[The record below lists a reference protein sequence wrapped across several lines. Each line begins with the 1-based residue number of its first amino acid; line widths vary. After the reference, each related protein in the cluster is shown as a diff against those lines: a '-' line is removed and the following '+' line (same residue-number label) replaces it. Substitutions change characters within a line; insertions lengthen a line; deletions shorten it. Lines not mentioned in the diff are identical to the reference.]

1 MYDDDALDRALAALP
16 LEQPPADLH
25 ARIMAAT
32 AYAPAPAAAAPLP
45 GWELWLA
52 AVLSSLAL
60 WLAWVFVS
68 TPHVVDQLAASV
80 DRLVT
85 GVDLASASASVVVWV
100 AVGVSAAWWI
110 TQLSVPQPERIRLR
124 R

>member
-1 MYDDDALDRALAALP
+1 MMMDDDDLDRALAALP

-32 AYAPAPAAAAPLP
+32 AYAPVPAAAPLP

-68 TPHVVDQLAASV
+68 TPHVVERLGTAI
-80 DRLVT
+80 DRVVA
-85 GVDLASASASVVVWV
+85 GGDLSSASTVVWV
-100 AVGVSAAWWI
+100 AVGISAAWWI